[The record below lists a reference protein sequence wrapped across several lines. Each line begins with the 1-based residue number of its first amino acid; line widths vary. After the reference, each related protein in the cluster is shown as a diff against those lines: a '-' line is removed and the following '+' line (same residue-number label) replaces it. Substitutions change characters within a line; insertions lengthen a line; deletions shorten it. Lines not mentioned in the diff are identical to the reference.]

1 MLCSTI
7 KPGTDCGFMTKKGC
21 SYAGGSCKPVIDSC
35 LGCNKIVEFESGNYC
50 KLYPEPATKWLKG
63 KCPSASHVKL
73 EIKEV
78 QAINPLKASKR
89 ASKKK

>member
-1 MLCSTI
+1 
-7 KPGTDCGFMTKKGC
+7 MTKKGC

-50 KLYPEPATKWLKG
+50 KLYPEPAIKWLKG
-63 KCPSASHVKL
+63 KCPGASHVKL

-78 QAINPLKASKR
+78 QVINPMKASKR
-89 ASKKK
+89 ASNKK